1 MSTQMMETERK
12 YEADVDAVLPD
23 LSGLPEV
30 ASESGLEEIQLEAEY
45 YDTAD
50 LRLLGAG
57 ITLRRRRGGSDEGWH
72 LKLPAGPDTRQE
84 LHRPLGRSRVVP
96 AEFARLVRV
105 YARTAPLGPVARIAT
120 VRRQR
125 VLQDEA
131 GNSLAEVADDTVSA
145 QSMGEVTTLSQWRE
159 IEVELTGGGRRL
171 LKAADAR
178 LREAG
183 LRAPGYAAKL
193 ERALAGRQPG
203 APPRPP
209 ADGPAGDVVLAYL
222 GEQAAALKAND
233 PRVRRDEPDS
243 VHQMRVASR
252 RLRSALQTFREVLPP
267 PGTEHLRA
275 ELKWLGEV
283 LGAARDAEV
292 LGGHV
297 QDLLDQLPPDL
308 VLGPVAAD
316 VTGQFAPRRGAAHR
330 AAVRALD
337 SPRYLA
343 MLDELDALLAAPPA
357 VPAAAGPGQ
366 SLRADVAH
374 AYRRL
379 RKRARRVTGLAD
391 GPERDAAL
399 HEMRKAAK
407 RARYAADALTP
418 SAGKPASTFAAQMK
432 QLQSVLGDHHDTVV
446 ARAAIRDL
454 GVHAHL
460 AGDNA
465 FSYGVLYQLDAGRA
479 GALSDEA
486 GQVWREARRKKH
498 RRWLR

>member
-1 MSTQMMETERK
+1 
-12 YEADVDAVLPD
+12 
-23 LSGLPEV
+23 
-30 ASESGLEEIQLEAEY
+30 
-45 YDTAD
+45 
-50 LRLLGAG
+50 
-57 ITLRRRRGGSDEGWH
+57 
-72 LKLPAGPDTRQE
+72 
-84 LHRPLGRSRVVP
+84 
-96 AEFARLVRV
+96 
-105 YARTAPLGPVARIAT
+105 
-120 VRRQR
+120 
-125 VLQDEA
+125 
-131 GNSLAEVADDTVSA
+131 
-145 QSMGEVTTLSQWRE
+145 
-159 IEVELTGGGRRL
+159 
-171 LKAADAR
+171 
-178 LREAG
+178 
-183 LRAPGYAAKL
+183 
-193 ERALAGRQPG
+193 
-203 APPRPP
+203 
-209 ADGPAGDVVLAYL
+209 
-222 GEQAAALKAND
+222 
-233 PRVRRDEPDS
+233 
-243 VHQMRVASR
+243 MRVASR

-267 PGTEHLRA
+267 ADTEHLRG

-297 QDLLDQLPPDL
+297 QALLDQLPPDL

-343 MLDELDALLAAPPA
+343 LLDELDALLASPPA
-357 VPAAAGPGQ
+357 VDAAAGPGR
-366 SLRADVAH
+366 SLRPDVAR

-379 RKRARRVTGLAD
+379 RKRARQAKRLAG

-418 SAGKPASTFAAQMK
+418 SAGKPAGRFAAQMK

-465 FSYGVLYQLDAGRA
+465 FTYGVLYQLDAGRA
-479 GALSDEA
+479 GVLSDEA
-486 GQVWREARRKKH
+486 GQVWREARRKKY
-498 RRWLR
+498 RSWLS